1 MDNLQP
7 VTSTPAAPISLVV
20 VDDHPVVLR
29 GLAAMLRDDPHLR
42 VDGLAATSAEAL
54 ALVARLR
61 PRVVLLDLTLGNE
74 SGLDL
79 IPLLK
84 ARAPDVRILVLS
96 ALDEGTHAVRAL
108 RAGAHG
114 YVEKTQAA
122 SDLVAAVHRVGEGKI
137 WVSDVTADRILSG
150 IGRQKPGGAEG
161 HPFDALSDRERH
173 VVQLLGRGMST
184 REIAN
189 ELHVAFKT
197 VEAHYAHIKHKAGIR
212 TGREL
217 TRLAVLWAEGHGTR

>member
-1 MDNLQP
+1 MDTMDSMTGAPP
-7 VTSTPAAPISLVV
+7 VAVSVVV

-29 GLAAMLRDDPHLR
+29 GLVATLRDDARLR
-42 VDGLAATSAEAL
+42 VDGVAGTSADAVT
-54 ALVARLR
+54 LVARTQ
-61 PRVVLLDLTLGNE
+61 PQVVLLDLTLGTEN
-74 SGLDL
+74 GLDL
-79 IPLLK
+79 IPALK
-84 ARAPDVRILVLS
+84 ARAPHVRILVLS
-96 ALDEGTHAVRAL
+96 ALDEATHAVRAL

-114 YVEKTQAA
+114 YIEKTQTAT
-122 SDLVAAVHRVGEGKI
+122 DLVAAMHRVAEGRI
-137 WVSDVTADRILSG
+137 WVSDATSERILSG
-150 IGRQKPGGAEG
+150 IGGAQPGGGDG

-173 VVQLLGRGMST
+173 VVQLVGRGMST

-217 TRLAVLWAEGHGTR
+217 TRLAVLWAEGHTH